1 MMKHQ
6 HWEFFLRLIIKTIC
20 LFFIFGLFVQG
31 SDGQIKIHKNFGS
44 EDGLCQSH
52 VFSIYEDQHGYLWF
66 GTFDGVSQWNGLT
79 FRNFHTYDGLAGPQ
93 VLSICEG
100 QDGLLYLGTNRGVS
114 VYQDGQ
120 FRNLCAGTPLEKEDI
135 RAIYQDDTNRFYFGT
150 RERGLCVYK
159 DSVFTFYDA
168 EQGLTGNDVSAIIQT
183 GEEQIYI
190 ATDSG
195 LCRFDSTFTI
205 VPELDGVA
213 ISCLFEGIDGVLYAG
228 TYHSGLYMYKND
240 SWSVLNKETGLAGNA
255 VSSIAQRHDSTLFIG
270 TFRNGVSSYTDGILQ
285 CYNEEN
291 GLINNSVFTI
301 LAGRDGTVYIGT
313 VGGVSIIKPTQ
324 IDIFN
329 QDCGLEGSY
338 VIALAAAES
347 GKIFAATLDKGVG
360 VYEDGFWLWLN
371 KGNGLVSNDV
381 SDIVSIN
388 DITYIGTSLGVNV
401 YREGEFD
408 FITRSEGLLSDEVT
422 ALAADKD
429 GGLYI
434 GTEGG
439 IHHWQDGQLSVLN
452 HTIKGDIHAILPL
465 PRQRLFVATS
475 EGLSIPGTEPDAFNI
490 PAMLSSAKVYT
501 LYKSSCDHIYAGT
514 ENGLYIFSEGK
525 WDSLN
530 VHSGLSNNRI
540 SAITEDER
548 GRIYL
553 STLKGIN
560 ILDQD
565 KPVRILRYTDGLP
578 SEEFNINSCCRDPKG
593 RLWFGSIRGAIR
605 FDPDKNVLKKMPPII
620 HICEMRVM
628 DRICSRNEELS
639 FNHNQDYHQFSY
651 IGINL
656 SAPHGVTYY
665 IQLQGADKDW
675 IRTDQTMVNYSHLDH
690 GGYRFRVKAVNQWG
704 LWSKEESIGFSI
716 KPAFW
721 EQWWFIL
728 TVTIL
733 VIGTIVI
740 HVYFRIRSVLA
751 VERFRTKIAADLHD
765 SIGSG
770 LTEIS
775 ILGEVISRQIKNSN
789 QNIENNLR
797 RISETSRSLIDSM
810 SDIVWLVNPKRDS
823 LYDLILRLKDSYSE
837 LLSERGISFKTNDL
851 RVLGRIHLPMEHR
864 HQLYLLFKEALN
876 NCIKHSNCKTISL
889 QVDISNKELIMTLF
903 DDGEGMRKNGSP
915 GNGLANMKNRAKSI
929 GGEFSLRSLP
939 QGGTMVRFRGRVK

>member
-1 MMKHQ
+1 MMNHQ
-6 HWEFFLRLIIKTIC
+6 HWELFLRLLYKIIC
-20 LFFIFGLFVQG
+20 LFFIFGLFVEVCL
-31 SDGQIKIHKNFGS
+31 GQIKIHKNFGS

-66 GTFDGVSQWNGLT
+66 GTFDGVSQWDGLT

-100 QDGLLYLGTNRGVS
+100 QDGLLYLGTNRGVCI
-114 VYQDGQ
+114 YQDGH
-120 FRNLCAGTPLEKEDI
+120 FRHLFAESPLANQDI
-135 RAIYQDDTNRFYFGT
+135 RVIHQDEENRFYFGT

-159 DSVFTFYDA
+159 DSLFTFYDTDH
-168 EQGLTGNDVSAIIQT
+168 GLLGNDVSAILQT
-183 GEEQIYI
+183 RDQQLYI

-195 LCRFDSTFTI
+195 LCRFDSTFTV
-205 VPELDGVA
+205 VPELEGVA

-228 TYHSGLYMYKND
+228 TYRSGLYIYKNAG
-240 SWSVLNKETGLAGNA
+240 WSLLNKETGLSGNA
-255 VSSIAQRHDSTLFIG
+255 VSSITQRHDSTLFVG
-270 TFRNGVSSYTDGILQ
+270 TFRNGVSSYKDGVVQ
-285 CYNEEN
+285 CYNEKN
-291 GLINNSVFTI
+291 GLINNSVFTV

-329 QDCGLEGSY
+329 QDCGLAGSY
-338 VIALAAAES
+338 VIALAATES
-347 GKIFAATLDKGVG
+347 GKIFAATLDKGIG
-360 VYEDGFWLWLN
+360 IYEDGVWHKLDR
-371 KGNGLVSNDV
+371 GNGLVSNDV

-388 DITYIGTSLGVNV
+388 DITYIGTSNGVNI
-401 YREGEFD
+401 YRDGEFGLLS
-408 FITRSEGLLSDEVT
+408 RSEGLQSDVVT

-434 GTEGG
+434 GTEGR

-452 HTIKGDIHAILPL
+452 PAIKGDIHAILPL
-465 PRQRLFVATS
+465 SRRRLFVATS
-475 EGLSIPGTEPDAFNI
+475 EGLIIPGADSASFNI

-501 LYKSSCDHIYAGT
+501 LKKSSCDRIYAGT
-514 ENGLYIFSEGK
+514 ENGLYIFFEGK

-540 SAITEDER
+540 SAIAEDEG

-605 FDPDKNVLKKMPPII
+605 FDPGKNVLKKMPPII
-620 HICEMRVM
+620 HIREMRVM
-628 DRICSRNEELS
+628 DRICSGNEQLV

-656 SAPHGVTYY
+656 SAPHDVTYY
-665 IQLQGADKDW
+665 IQLQGADKGW
-675 IRTDQTMVNYSHLDH
+675 IRTDQTRVNYSHLDH
-690 GGYRFRVKAVNQWG
+690 GDYRFRVKAVNQWG

-733 VIGTIVI
+733 VLGTIVI

-765 SIGSG
+765 SIGAG

-775 ILGEVISRQIKNSN
+775 VLGEVITRQIKNSN

-797 RISETSRSLIDSM
+797 RISDISRSLIDSM

-837 LLSERGISFKTNDL
+837 LLAERGISFKTNDL
-851 RVLGRIHLPMEHR
+851 RVLERIHLPMEHR

-889 QVDISNKELIMTLF
+889 HADVSNKELVMTLF
-903 DDGEGMRKNGSP
+903 DDGQGLRNKGGS
-915 GNGLANMKNRAKSI
+915 GNGLTNMKNRAKSI
-929 GGEFSLRSLP
+929 GGEFGLESLP
-939 QGGTMVRFRGRVK
+939 EGGTMVRFSGRVK